1 MKKGQRRFCLAV
13 GLNAA
18 VVGKMKEA
26 VGWFPLACEA
36 MRSPFPLSVAGRIFI
51 ILTASTFS

>member
-18 VVGKMKEA
+18 MVGKMKEA

-36 MRSPFPLSVAGRIFI
+36 MRSPFPLSVAG
-51 ILTASTFS
+51 